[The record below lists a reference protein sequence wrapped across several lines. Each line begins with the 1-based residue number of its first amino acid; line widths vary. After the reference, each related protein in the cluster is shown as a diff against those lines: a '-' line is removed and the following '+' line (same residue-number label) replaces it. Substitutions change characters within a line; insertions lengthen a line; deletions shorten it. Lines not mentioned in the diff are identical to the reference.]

1 MEDAEL
7 LNVHS
12 LIWEER
18 KTGREGRREGEKK
31 KEKKETEKKRKQSTS
46 LSLEVIKIRMK
57 RLKLDH

>member
-31 KEKKETEKKRKQSTS
+31 KEKKETEKKKKA
-46 LSLEVIKIRMK
+46 E
-57 RLKLDH
+57 H